1 MRITRRQLK
10 RLISEIHHRGIMSMR
25 DILSDEDKHE
35 IRVIQL
41 KKLFLSMRSE
51 GDSNDEILAA
61 IREALSS
68 LQAEEKEGS

>member
-1 MRITRRQLK
+1 
-10 RLISEIHHRGIMSMR
+10 MR